1 MKIMLYIIDTIY
13 FSDIAVDGNVRGD
26 LIFSVLFVFAC
37 TKKLNY
43 ERV

>member
-13 FSDIAVDGNVRGD
+13 FSDIAVDGNVIEG
-26 LIFSVLFVFAC
+26 IFVFVC